1 MEERSPDLINAPP
14 HYKAPNGL
22 EAIDVIEGFGLGF
35 HRGNA
40 VKYLLRAGK
49 KGDATQDIR
58 KAAWYVAR
66 DLERMAGEL
75 PQPSGVLAQ
84 YRLCYLATPYT
95 KYHLGIEAAFVHAAE
110 ISARLLQHGVRVYS
124 PIAHTHPLAVYGK
137 LDPTDHKIWLPFDE
151 AMMDAA
157 DCLIVAHMRGWDAS
171 FGVKHEMEFFAKQNK
186 PIVHISP
193 TSLEIMWHGLPPKAE
208 AEAS

>member
-1 MEERSPDLINAPP
+1 MTDLVNNPP
-14 HYKAPNGL
+14 HYKSPNGL

-40 VKYLLRAGK
+40 VKYILRAGK

-58 KAAWYVAR
+58 KARWYVER

-95 KYHLGIEAAFVHAAE
+95 KYHLGIDAAFVHAAE
-110 ISARLLQHGVRVYS
+110 VSARLLQRGVRVYS
-124 PIAHTHPLAVYGK
+124 PIAHTHPLAIYGN
-137 LDPTDHKIWLPFDE
+137 LDPLDHTIWLPFDE

-157 DCLIVAHMRGWDAS
+157 DCLIVARMKGWDES
-171 FGVKHEMEFFAKQNK
+171 FGVKHEIEFFAREKK
-186 PIVHISP
+186 PIIHIDP
-193 TSLEIMWHGLPPKAE
+193 VTLKIVPWQAPLQAE
-208 AEAS
+208 AV

>member
-1 MEERSPDLINAPP
+1 MSDPVNSPR
-14 HYKAPNGL
+14 HYIAPNGL

-49 KGDATQDIR
+49 KDDAAQDMR

-66 DLERMAGEL
+66 DIERIAGDMAR
-75 PQPSGVLAQ
+75 PSSVLAQ

-110 ISARLLQHGVRVYS
+110 ISALLLTTGVRVYS

-137 LDPTDHKIWLPFDE
+137 LDPLDHNIWLPFDE

-157 DCLIVAHMRGWDAS
+157 DCLIVARMKGWDES
-171 FGVKHEMEFFAKQNK
+171 FGVKHEIEFFAKERK
-186 PIVHISP
+186 PIIHIDPVTLQIVPWSAP
-193 TSLEIMWHGLPPKAE
+193 LQKE
-208 AEAS
+208 AV